1 MNRGYLVLGAAVV
14 LAIVIGL
21 YVGLN
26 RSERVGRTPADAV
39 VKANPAGENIT
50 GTAPVS
56 PTVAVTQTAPSR
68 SAPPALPASSDA
80 SASEY
85 TIGGVRIRDHR
96 SGERVAVDIPPTIHP
111 PGGRKIPSQLSSD
124 IAQRLRAVLAECA
137 ASVPPEARGA
147 TSRLEGQIL
156 IAIKN
161 QQATVTGATYQ
172 PRDVASAAQ
181 GAIKQCME
189 QKSIGVAAPSG
200 AEPDLEGYGIALSL
214 RMP

>member
-26 RSERVGRTPADAV
+26 RSERVGSTPADAV
-39 VKANPAGENIT
+39 AKPTPAGEKTT

-56 PTVAVTQTAPSR
+56 PTVAVTQTATSR
-68 SAPPALPASSDA
+68 SAPPALPASSDPGV
-80 SASEY
+80 SEY
-85 TIGGVRIRDHR
+85 TVGGVRIRDHR
-96 SGERVAVDIPPTIHP
+96 SGERVPVDIPPTIHP

-124 IAQRLRAVLAECA
+124 IAQRLRGVLAECA

-147 TSRLEGQIL
+147 TSRLEGQVL

-172 PRDVASAAQ
+172 ARDVASAAQ
-181 GAIKQCME
+181 GPIKQCME
-189 QKSIGVAAPSG
+189 QKSVGVTTPSG
-200 AEPDLEGYGIALSL
+200 EEPDVEGYGIVLSL
-214 RMP
+214 RLP